1 MTDDSPADSPAHPRR
16 GPLALLDR
24 VLLRARV
31 DNVDPLARR
40 TRRIVLAGPALA
52 GLTWTPGQNV
62 TLFPRD
68 PTRLDSWRQGPRD
81 IKRSYSV
88 WEYHPAGRLALAV
101 YDHGGDSPG
110 AAWARGVAP
119 GDEAII
125 TKPDGHLVARADASF
140 HLFVGDDTAAVPF
153 GAILRGLPASAQVR
167 GVFEC
172 DDPADAL
179 PLPRAGDLAWS
190 YRHGA
195 PAAGSPLLPTAL
207 ADLDLPDPRDPAT
220 STSIDIGSGSGS
232 DGRTGRPVA
241 YVAGEARTCQAVR
254 RHLVSERGW
263 ERRQVIV
270 QPFWTP
276 GKRGMD

>member
-1 MTDDSPADSPAHPRR
+1 M
-16 GPLALLDR
+16 
-24 VLLRARV
+24 LLRAEV
-31 DNVDPLARR
+31 DSVDQLARR

-52 GLTWTPGQNV
+52 DLTWTPGQNV
-62 TLFPRD
+62 TLFPQD

-81 IKRSYSV
+81 LKRSYSV
-88 WEYHPAGRLALAV
+88 WEYDPAGRLALAV

-125 TKPDGHLVARADASF
+125 TKPDGRLVARADASF

-172 DDPADAL
+172 DEPADAL
-179 PLPRAGDLAWS
+179 PSPRAGDLAWS

-195 PAAGSPLLPTAL
+195 PAAGSPLLPAAL
-207 ADLDLPDPRDPAT
+207 ADLDLPDPRDPA
-220 STSIDIGSGSGS
+220 IGSDAGSAPATGS

>member
-1 MTDDSPADSPAHPRR
+1 MTDDSPVASPARPRR

-24 VLLRARV
+24 LLLRTRV
-31 DNVDPLARR
+31 DSVDPLARS
-40 TRRIVLAGPALA
+40 TRRIVLTGPALA

-68 PTRLDSWRQGPRD
+68 PTLLGNWRQGLRD

-88 WEYHPAGRLALAV
+88 WEYDPDGRLVLAV
-101 YDHGGDSPG
+101 YDHGGDAPG

-125 TKPDGHLVARADASF
+125 TKPDGHLVARTEAAL

-172 DDPADAL
+172 DSPADAL
-179 PLPRAGDLAWS
+179 PLPRAEHLTWT
-190 YRHGA
+190 YRDGA
-195 PAAGSPLLPTAL
+195 SAADSPLLPAAL
-207 ADLDLPDPRDPAT
+207 AGLDLPDPREPADT
-220 STSIDIGSGSGS
+220 GAE
-232 DGRTGRPVA
+232 GRPVA
-241 YVAGEARTCQAVR
+241 YVAGEARTCQSVR

-263 ERRQVIV
+263 DRRQIVV